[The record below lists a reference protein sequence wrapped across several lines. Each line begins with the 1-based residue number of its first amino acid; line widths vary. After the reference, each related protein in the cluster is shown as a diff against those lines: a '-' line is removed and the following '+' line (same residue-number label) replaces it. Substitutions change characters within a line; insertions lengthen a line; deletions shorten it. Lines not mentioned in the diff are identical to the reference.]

1 MPFVFINNPASF
13 KNDTL
18 VKWDDTFSAGAS
30 IGPGAHC
37 PSDDGSVSVK
47 ILAPNSL
54 TLLMQG
60 LTWPGNFPTNMEP
73 VLTTDGNLGQMT
85 FDLSHRISG
94 VGAFI
99 QPRPRPTIANYFP
112 VISVNGKPALGPG
125 STAVNAVAFVAIQ
138 SDTQNI
144 EEVSFNIRDSAGRSS
159 SSIGEFGILSLFL
172 II

>member
-60 LTWPGNFPTNMEP
+60 LTWPGNFPIMEP
-73 VLTTDGNLGQMT
+73 VLTTDGNFGQMT
-85 FDLSHRISG
+85 LDLSHRIRG

-99 QPRPRPTIANYFP
+99 QPRPRPSIVNYFP
-112 VISVNGKPALGPG
+112 VISVNGKPELGLV

-138 SDTQNI
+138 SDIQNI

-159 SSIGEFGILSLFL
+159 SSIGDFGIASLFL
-172 II
+172 ILE